1 MNRPVRKYVAPIWTE
16 RASPQNKKR
25 GANVIDSIE
34 SDPCLPLVAAHD
46 HEPARHASKEIAVDT
61 PQRFLRYCWSE
72 TMTVVP
78 SPPGQLRRPSEM
90 WRRCQVGAT
99 INESRRV

>member
-1 MNRPVRKYVAPIWTE
+1 MMPYVRQFQ
-16 RASPQNKKR
+16 ASDEVNAHEPSSLR
-25 GANVIDSIE
+25 SRTA
-34 SDPCLPLVAAHD
+34 LLVAARD
-46 HEPARHASKEIAVDT
+46 YESARHGSKEIAVHT

-90 WRRCQVGAT
+90 WRRCLVGTT